1 MRSPGER
8 GLTLMEVLIAV
19 SLVGLMSIGILMSIR
34 VGLNAMDKTNKRLM
48 ANRRVLGAQRIL
60 EQQVMG
66 IMPAKAECRVAPD
79 RPGVMMVFFQGE
91 MQSMRFVS
99 SYSIQE
105 AGRGYPRILEFQ
117 VIPGENFEGVRLV
130 VNESL
135 YSGPLSTGASCLGP
149 STDPALGGQVPL
161 FRPIQVGTQSF
172 VLADRLSYCRFAYLE
187 SRPAPEIARWT
198 PRWVLSKLPQAIR
211 VEMAPLEEDA
221 AKLQPLSVTLP
232 LHVNRDVL
240 APYTNTR

>member
-1 MRSPGER
+1 MRSVRQR

-19 SLVGLMSIGILMSIR
+19 SLVGLMSIGVLMSIR
-34 VGLNAMDKTNKRLM
+34 MGLNAMDKTNKRLM

-66 IMPAKAECRVAPD
+66 LMPAKADCRSMPD
-79 RPGVMMVFFQGE
+79 RPGAMMMFFQGE
-91 MQSMRFVS
+91 TQSMRFVS

-117 VIPGENFEGVRLV
+117 VIPGEDSQGVRLV

-135 YSGPLSTGASCLGP
+135 YWGPLSTGASCLGA
-149 STDPALGGQVPL
+149 SQDPLLGGQVPL
-161 FRPIQVGTQSF
+161 FRPIQVGTNSF
-172 VLADRLSYCRFAYLE
+172 VLADRLSFCRFLYQE
-187 SRPAPEIARWT
+187 PMPEPVAARWT
-198 PRWVLSKLPQAIR
+198 PRWVRPKLPGAIR

-221 AKLQPLSVTLP
+221 AKIQPLTVTLP

-240 APYTNTR
+240 ANYNR